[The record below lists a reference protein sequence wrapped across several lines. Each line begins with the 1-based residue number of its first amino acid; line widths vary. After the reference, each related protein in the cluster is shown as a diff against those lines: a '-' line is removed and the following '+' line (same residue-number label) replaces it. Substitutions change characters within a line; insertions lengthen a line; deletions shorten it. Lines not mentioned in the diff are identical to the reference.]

1 MKSGPALAFPAVL
14 AVLTGAGATD
24 LAGED
29 VFLRVPLRELGID
42 LSSRPSPAE
51 GAPSSPSFREF
62 PEARGPRVSIE
73 GPGEAYIE
81 GRDPPSSPSPSVDDS
96 LHVVLRLPEAREV
109 KGRLHVPGDQ
119 VPTRAFK
126 LPPAPSSESARKA
139 FLRTQLARCESLTA
153 RGVPG
158 AAWFRHEG
166 AAARR
171 ALEEAG
177 ERPDEAR
184 EGWFPRRP
192 SELEDTYLLFSGG
205 RAISENLQLDRI
217 LRPTAEEDLSVD
229 VSTLG
234 GITTAAMDWKALIE
248 DLKPEADPLASCIPH
263 DQHAIFFPSFQAMVD
278 ALDDADAH
286 GTPVL
291 ELVEVRSEDARTRA
305 RYEKQLALEMS
316 DIARLLGP
324 AAVESVAFTGS
335 DPYLRTGS
343 DVAILFHARLPEALK
358 GYVASKH
365 AAAVKAPGV
374 TSSRGDVE
382 GLEYTAA
389 VSADRSVSSYL
400 LVHEKTVVV
409 TNSPAQLRLL
419 AEVLRGRRRSLASS
433 EEYIFFRDRYRRG
446 DPSETAFLIL
456 TDATIRRW
464 CGPLWRIADSR
475 RTRVAAVLADLRAA
489 EIERRLGGSVKE
501 GPIETGLGA
510 WAGGFR
516 TTERG
521 PVSETY
527 GSLDFLTPIAELSI
541 SKVTKAE
548 AETYERFRQSY
559 QRNWRQF
566 FDPIAVRLTS
576 RPDRL
581 AADITVMPLIE
592 GTEYRELIQV
602 TRGVEIPARSGD
614 PHPEAI
620 FQVIAGIDKESE
632 PVKSLGS
639 FAASMMQ
646 GQGGL
651 RLNPLGWL
659 GKTVSFYADDGP
671 VWAELSSTPPAKR
684 DLLLHRFPFAL
695 RCDVEDPLAVTAF
708 LATLRAF
715 IEGSAPGMTRWETL
729 SHREMPY
736 VKVSPSEAAR
746 AQTPEEIRSLAVY
759 YAARPGYLVLTL
771 DEELLRRA
779 LDREAAGPASKDSG
793 EPAASRPEAPAWV
806 GKSVAARISRKA
818 FEVLTALD
826 EDDYQAVRAR
836 RSWDNLPILNEWKRL
851 FPSEDPVKLH
861 ERLWG
866 TRLVCPGGG
875 AYVWNEEQGTM
886 ESTAY
891 GHPGGPRKGPAFPA
905 VLERIAGADFGL
917 TFEKQGLRAA
927 VDVRRTGAVKP

>member
-1 MKSGPALAFPAVL
+1 MKSPALAALAVL
-14 AVLTGAGATD
+14 AVLAVTGVPD
-24 LAGED
+24 VAGED

-42 LSSRPSPAE
+42 LSSRPEPAE
-51 GAPSSPSFREF
+51 GTPSSPSFRAF
-62 PEARGPRVSIE
+62 PEAWGPRVSIE

-81 GRDPPSSPSPSVDDS
+81 GQDPPSSSSPSIDDS

-109 KGRLHVPGDQ
+109 KGRLHVPRDQ
-119 VPTRAFK
+119 VPTRAFR
-126 LPPAPSSESARKA
+126 LPPAPTSESSRTA
-139 FLRTQLARCESLTA
+139 FLRTKLARCESLTA

-166 AAARR
+166 AAARK
-171 ALEEAG
+171 ALGEAG
-177 ERPDEAR
+177 ERPDGAPT
-184 EGWFPRRP
+184 GWSPSRP
-192 SELEDTYLLFSGG
+192 GDLEDTYLLFSGG
-205 RAISENLQLDRI
+205 RALSENLQLERI
-217 LRPTAEEDLSVD
+217 LRPTSEGDLSVD
-229 VSTLG
+229 VNTLG
-234 GITTAAMDWKALIE
+234 GITTAALDWKALIE
-248 DLKPEADPLASCIPH
+248 GLKPEADPLASCIPH
-263 DQHAIFFPSFQAMVD
+263 DQHAVFFPSFHAMVD
-278 ALDDADAH
+278 LMDEADAH

-343 DVAILFHARLPEALK
+343 DVAILFHARLPDALK

-365 AAAVKAPGV
+365 AAAAKAPGV

-382 GLEYTAA
+382 GFEYTAA

-400 LVHEKTVVV
+400 LVHEKTVAV
-409 TNSPAQLRLL
+409 TNSLAQLRKL
-419 AEVLRGRRRSLASS
+419 AETIRGRRPPLAAS

-446 DPSETAFLIL
+446 DSSETAFLIL

-464 CGPLWRIADSR
+464 CSPVWRIADSR
-475 RTRVAAVLADLRAA
+475 RTRAAAILAELQASGLEALAR
-489 EIERRLGGSVKE
+489 GTVKE
-501 GPIETGLGA
+501 GPIETPLGA
-510 WAGGFR
+510 PTAGAFR
-516 TTERG
+516 MTDRG
-521 PVSETY
+521 PVSEVY

-548 AETYERFRQSY
+548 AEAYERFRQSY
-559 QRNWRQF
+559 QQKWRQF
-566 FDPIAVRLTS
+566 FDPIAARLDS
-576 RPDRL
+576 RGDRL
-581 AADITVMPLIE
+581 AADLTVMPLIE
-592 GTEYRELIQV
+592 GTDYRDLIQV
-602 TRGVEIPARSGD
+602 TRGAEIPPRSGD
-614 PHPEAI
+614 PHPDAL

-659 GKTVSFYADDGP
+659 GKTVSLYADDGP

-684 DLLLHRFPFAL
+684 DTLLHRFPLAL
-695 RCDVEDPLAVTAF
+695 RCDVEDPLAVTVF
-708 LATLRAF
+708 LATLRGF
-715 IEGSAPGMTRWETL
+715 IESSAPGMTLWETL

-736 VKVSPSEAAR
+736 VKVSPSEAAK
-746 AQTPEEIRSLAVY
+746 AQTPEEVRSLAVY

-779 LDREAAGPASKDSG
+779 LDRESAGPAAKDRG
-793 EPAASRPEAPAWV
+793 EPAASRPEIPAWL
-806 GKSVAARISRKA
+806 GKSIAARLTRKA
-818 FEVLTALD
+818 LDVLTALD
-826 EDDYQAVRAR
+826 EDDYQAERAR

-875 AYVWNEEQGTM
+875 AYVWNEEHETM
-886 ESTAY
+886 ESTVY
-891 GHPGGPRKGPAFPA
+891 GHPGSPRQGPGLPAI
-905 VLERIAGADFGL
+905 LDRITSADFGL
-917 TFEKQGLRAA
+917 TFEKDGLRAA
-927 VDVRRTGAVKP
+927 AEVRRTAAGKP